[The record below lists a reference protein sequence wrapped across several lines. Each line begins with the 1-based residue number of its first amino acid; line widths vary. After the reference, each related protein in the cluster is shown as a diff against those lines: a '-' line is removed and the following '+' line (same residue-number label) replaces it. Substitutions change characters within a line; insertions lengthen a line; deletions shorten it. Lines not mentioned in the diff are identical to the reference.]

1 MGKELRVRLTK
12 RVVDAANPSDT
23 RFVIMDDELSGF
35 GLRVEPT
42 GVKTYFVRYR
52 ANGGGRKAPQRL
64 MTIGRHGPLTPDEAR
79 KQARRV
85 LGSVAKGDD
94 PAGARTAVRREMT
107 VAELVKLYEE
117 EGCFVQRGM
126 RQGQPMKPTTMRFTL
141 ARLRHH
147 VVPLLGKRRVSEIG
161 PGDIERFVAD
171 VQQGRTARDEW
182 IEGVP
187 GKRATRIIVKGGD
200 GAARKVVRDFSAVL
214 SFAKRRGIVQ
224 VNPVENAAV
233 RKTDGR
239 RDRFL
244 SLEEMRRLG
253 SALDALEAE
262 GLNPKA
268 TNIVRLW
275 ALTGCRRDEIAGL
288 RWSEV
293 DLDDGLLRL
302 DDTKTGRSIRP
313 LGTAARAILASLTK
327 ESSSPFVFP
336 ADFGTSFY
344 AGTKR
349 LWPRIIARAQ
359 LGPDVTPHVLRHS
372 VGSLAASSGESLLI
386 VGAML
391 GHANARST
399 ASYAHI
405 AIDPAIRAANRVSNA
420 IGTALSGTGAKVVR
434 LADRRRG

>member
-1 MGKELRVRLTK
+1 MAKEQRTRLTK
-12 RVVDAANPSDT
+12 RVVDAACPSEV
-23 RFVIMDDELSGF
+23 RFLIMDDELPGF

-79 KQARRV
+79 KQARRL

-94 PAGARTAVRREMT
+94 PAGDRTAVRREMT

-126 RQGQPMKPTTMRFTL
+126 RQGQPMKPTTKRFTL

-147 VVPLLGKRRVSEIG
+147 VVPQLGKRRVSEIG
-161 PGDIERFVAD
+161 PGDIERFVAE
-171 VQQGRTARDEW
+171 VQQGRTARDER
-182 IEGVP
+182 IEGAP

-268 TNIVRLW
+268 ANIVRLW

-293 DLDDGLLRL
+293 DLGDGLLRL
-302 DDTKTGRSIRP
+302 DHTKTGRSIRP
-313 LGTAARAILASLTK
+313 LGAAARAILASLTPRDG
-327 ESSSPFVFP
+327 SPFVFP
-336 ADFGTSFY
+336 ADLGDGFY

-359 LGPDVTPHVLRHS
+359 LGPEVTPHVLRHS
-372 VGSLAASSGESLLI
+372 VGSLAASSGET
-386 VGAML
+386 GHAGDAML
-391 GHANARST
+391 ARYVRDGELFTGNA
-399 ASYAHI
+399 A
-405 AIDPAIRAANRVSNA
+405 
-420 IGTALSGTGAKVVR
+420 GALQ
-434 LADRRRG
+434 